1 MRIFDSL
8 YIATGSSASR
18 LRFEAERGPVG
29 IGTRYLLIDGKRA
42 YNLGIDCQTCS
53 LLFERLPGANQ
64 SVEIENTAEAL
75 RKGVGSLSDAVVRIV
90 GMGLPEGDYLAFLG
104 ETALHIT
111 YPSGKGDYFCEEQIT
126 LWGEDKFWCL
136 PHDPRIPYFRAGE
149 SDIGES
155 RKLFN
160 FIVPMYPTK
169 WLTFKAP
176 SVYDQDLRAN
186 GVGTAVA
193 LSILDVR
200 SPADWNGDETP
211 DPVEHWCFTHYLID
225 GHHKLHS
232 ASESGNPLRILS
244 FVALVQSACTRDQLE
259 QAISLLRA
267 PSHASKSILDRL
279 H

>member
-8 YIATGSSASR
+8 HISAGRRDSR
-18 LRFEAERGPVG
+18 LRFETECGPVG
-29 IGTRYLLIDGKRA
+29 IGNRYLLIDGKRA
-42 YNLGIDCQTCS
+42 YNLGINCQTCS

-64 SVEIENTAEAL
+64 SIEIENTAEAL
-75 RKGVGSLSDAVVRIV
+75 RKGVEALSDAVVRTV
-90 GMGLPEGDYLAFLG
+90 GVGLPEGEYLAFLG
-104 ETALHIT
+104 ETALQIT
-111 YPSGKGDYFCEEQIT
+111 YPRGRGDYFCEEQIE

-169 WLTFKAP
+169 WLTFRAP
-176 SVYDQDLRAN
+176 SVYDRELLAN
-186 GVGTAVA
+186 GAGTAVA

-200 SPADWNGDETP
+200 SPADWDGGETP

-232 ASESGNPLRILS
+232 ASEAGNPLRILS
-244 FVALVQSACTRDQLE
+244 FVALAQSACTRDQVE
-259 QAISLLRA
+259 QAISFLRV
-267 PSHASKSILDRL
+267 PSHSSKSILGQL
-279 H
+279 Q